1 MCQVLVSAVGKIN
14 RRIGSTGM
22 AALCFNGVLL
32 KEPSDRKHLSRDLEI
47 VNHMHLREEEA
58 ANGRSLA
65 GTEKAGGRY
74 KDIKSERRV
83 L

>member
-1 MCQVLVSAVGKIN
+1 MCQVLLSAVEKIN
-14 RRIGSTGM
+14 RTIGSTGM
-22 AALCFNGVLL
+22 VALCFSGVLL
-32 KEPSDRKHLSRDLEI
+32 KEPNDRKHLSRDLEI

-65 GTEKAGGRY
+65 GAEKAGGRY